1 MHTECAIAG
10 GASTSRTV
18 RARDDSVG
26 DWPRVG
32 ITTTARGPALQLRLL
47 LLSLWMAAPL
57 MLPAQATVA
66 QHSFPIAALQVA
78 LLSQRG
84 VPAPVSQLIITAAP
98 DSPRASYE
106 NFVRLGLAGQWDKA
120 ALYLALSPEQSKRA
134 DLLAR
139 RLKLVLDQRLELAS
153 SALSPLAS
161 GDTTD
166 GHYDEDRIGVIAG
179 PNGLPQPVSMRR
191 VNDDGLSRWVFTGQ
205 TVGLVDFWFSELG
218 APWLRDRLPPSFM
231 REGPM
236 HVLLWQWIGLLIA
249 LPLLFLVSAVLSWL
263 LRSVLGRL
271 VARTESEW
279 DDRLLARMRG
289 PFRLWVGAVAA
300 TPVLGVLDLN
310 ARVSGALDA
319 TARGLVLLSL
329 FWALLRAIRLL
340 QERLVTAA
348 WSNGQTQA
356 RTLVPLLGNFL
367 RVTLAILALLVAL
380 SQFGYPVTAL
390 LGGLGIG
397 GIAVALAG
405 QKTVEHL
412 FGSVSLAAD
421 KAFRVGDFVRVG
433 TLEGTVERIGLRST
447 SFRTHQRTIVR
458 VPNGRLAEDRIETF
472 GARDRIFFRIDLGIT
487 YDTPPE
493 TLAVIRDDIE
503 AHLRRQPKIWTDTL
517 QVHVIG
523 FGESAITMRVSAWFQ
538 TVDFTEFLEI
548 RHEILLEFMRIV
560 SRHGSSFAFPTR
572 TVHHVMDGVDAGP
585 GAPTPTP
592 APGSLPAA
600 IA

>member
-1 MHTECAIAG
+1 MHTEFGIAG
-10 GASTSRTV
+10 KAFRSHAVTAPDTF
-18 RARDDSVG
+18 VG
-26 DWPRVG
+26 DRPRG
-32 ITTTARGPALQLRLL
+32 AINATARALLLQLL
-47 LLSLWMAAPL
+47 LLPLSLWVGAPHT
-57 MLPAQATVA
+57 LPAQTTVA
-66 QHSFPIAALQVA
+66 QHRLPTALVQVA
-78 LLSQRG
+78 LLPQRG
-84 VPAPVSQLIITAAP
+84 VPSSASQVIINADP

-106 NFVRLGLAGQWDKA
+106 NFARLGLAGEWDRA
-120 ALYLALSPEQSKRA
+120 ALYLALSPQQSKRA
-134 DLLAR
+134 EILAR
-139 RLKLVLDQRLELAS
+139 RLKLVLDQRLGLVS

-166 GHYDEDRIGVIAG
+166 KNYDEDRLGVISG
-179 PNGLPQPVSMRR
+179 PNGLPAPVMMRR
-191 VNDDGLSRWVFTGQ
+191 VNDGGLSRWVFTGA
-205 TVGLVDFWFSELG
+205 TVGLADFWFSELG
-218 APWLRDRLPPSFM
+218 APWLRDRLPPSLM

-249 LPLLFLVSAVLSWL
+249 VPFLFLVSAVLSWL
-263 LRSVLGRL
+263 MRSVLGRV

-279 DDRLLARMRG
+279 DDRLLTRMRG

-310 ARVSGALDA
+310 ARVYGLLDA
-319 TARGLVLLSL
+319 TARGLVLLAL

-348 WSNGQTQA
+348 WSHGQTQA

-380 SQFGYPVTAL
+380 AQFGYPVTSL
-390 LGGLGIG
+390 LAGLGIG

-447 SFRTHQRTIVR
+447 SFRTHERTIVR

-472 GARDRIFFRIDLGIT
+472 GARDRIFLRIDLGVT
-487 YDTPPE
+487 YDTPPD
-493 TLAVIRDDIE
+493 TLSVIRNEIE
-503 AHLRRQPKIWTDTL
+503 AHLLRQPKIWTDAL

-523 FGESAITMRVSAWFQ
+523 FGESAIKMRVSAWFQ

-548 RHEILLEFMRIV
+548 RHEVLLEFLRIV
-560 SRHGSSFAFPTR
+560 ARHGSSFAFPTR
-572 TVHHVMDGVDAGP
+572 TVHHIMDGSDAGP
-585 GAPTPTP
+585 GAPAPAPT
-592 APGSLPAA
+592 PGSLPAS